1 MESHNSQSNHEN
13 YLVISVKIGGKEVRA
28 LLDTGA
34 QPCVLKKS
42 CVPIGTPIKKQ
53 NMSLQGINGPKIQVY
68 GTADIVLEV
77 GNTLFTKE
85 MVIVEDKE
93 LTFPAHTQLIIGAN
107 LLVHNQLDI
116 STRKWGILQDG
127 EVLKHLEPAWIDGSY
142 FSQTEADY
150 LENSDGFNKPELEV
164 EDETQR
170 ALELSCC
177 SSGRGVYQ
185 ERPDVNKI
193 KNKEKKYGKSVKF
206 YPKESL
212 PQGNQYS
219 VTTQANISI
228 PSLQLSFV
236 KPQFLD
242 EEGLEAPHRRLME
255 VNGGLIAPGVIQL
268 RGVATREDNIAII
281 NCTAEDVEL
290 KKGIPFA
297 TARLVSE
304 EDVMYYEQEVGSKE
318 IKLQSQ
324 EVYTLMAISSITEE
338 AYVTPEEYESE
349 PDNLQ
354 QALEYDPA
362 EIVTDKVQYNQERFS
377 RLLNC
382 IDRDHW
388 ELTRQQRDRAEQILF
403 KNQRAFH
410 LEGEKLPQTHL
421 LEHDIILTDPS
432 QIVNVKP
439 RWTPFHQR
447 PHIDKEIDGLL
458 NHDLAGETNS
468 PYSSPVVLVK
478 KGDSAKAYRLAI
490 DYRALNKI
498 TLPQHFPCANIEE
511 VLFKISKSKIH
522 STFDLKA
529 GFHQIRLKKRAR
541 KYTAFSSHRGHHE
554 FYVTPFGLVNSPHS
568 MNRLMCMVF
577 SEYSEFVSYFFDD
590 IYVHSDSVEDHLTH
604 LDIALKALIEAN
616 LQVGVKKTK
625 LFGKEVQVLG
635 HLVGGGNI
643 KPGFNKTSAIE
654 NFPTPKNKTNVR
666 SFLGLSGFFRRFV
679 HNYAVIAKP
688 LTQLTKEDVPFQ
700 WGPQQEEAFNL
711 LKQHLTRE
719 PILKAPDFGRTWFLI
734 SDACDIGI
742 AAWLGQKYDGKIR
755 PVAYFSR
762 QMRKS
767 EETIKRDP
775 MEQECLSI
783 VEALKKFRPL
793 IWGQRIVILSDNSA
807 LTWLFNKCTYKSP
820 RLTRWAL
827 CVQSFSAEI
836 LHLPGTLNKIADSLS
851 RNPEPIEIGEEEVE
865 KAHKLLDKCE
875 ETNISLIGIF
885 KKGECP
891 SQKETLLRIA
901 SMEQQEED
909 TDDDPQQAW
918 TLEELKKKQ
927 DQDIALKPIIEY
939 IKNPSDINKMKV
951 DPNIKDLNTYFLDPT
966 QVLFKTIEDPKAELR
981 ENEEVIVIPYQLQE
995 LATSIVHDT
1004 VLGGHTATERTIF
1017 AAKRRFYW
1025 RRMNSTIQKYVEKCR
1040 VCQLNKGNAHKKL
1053 PLRKYPIPDKTFEV
1067 ISTDLIGPLNTTP
1080 DGNKYILVVTDFLS
1094 HYAVVK
1100 AIPNKKGDTVAQALW
1115 EIFCEHGCP
1124 TILYSD
1130 SGCEFRNAI
1139 MSEMAKNLHF
1149 QHVQVAVYHPASNG
1163 LCERK
1168 NSAIL
1173 TALKCFLNEGEWDK
1187 CLPTAQLAVNAAY
1200 CVSLGDSPFYVYKGK
1215 DPELPITRFA
1225 KPKFSYEEPLT
1236 FEKERQRREYFV
1248 MEKVKEKLEE
1258 ATDRNCRQRAKK
1270 CKDKTL
1276 NIGDRVF
1283 IKKIRGKGEDK
1294 LAQKWRGPFRIKAQ
1308 KNPGVYK
1315 LRDLRSGKITEQHI
1329 ENIKDQIIARE
1340 AEIPLAECPEAR
1352 LAFPRAEVVEAKSRN
1367 KDANTPEGAHD
1378 DNWVDDS
1385 FWLNYAPPQ
1394 EPLGYDEDIPEN
1406 AHQPKGRKKSPTQ
1419 IKENRKPH
1427 ENQHK
1432 MITRN
1437 KAR

>member
-1 MESHNSQSNHEN
+1 MESHNSQPNNEN
-13 YLVISVKIGGKEVRA
+13 YLVISVRIGGKDVRA

-42 CVPIGTPIKKQ
+42 CVPIGTPIQKQ
-53 NMSLQGINGPKIQVY
+53 NMSLQGINGPKVQVC
-68 GTADIVLEV
+68 GTADIVVEV
-77 GNTLFTKE
+77 GNSIFTKE
-85 MVIVEDKE
+85 MVIVEDND
-93 LTFPAHTQLIIGAN
+93 LQFPAHTQLIIGAN
-107 LLVHNQLDI
+107 LLVHNKLDI
-116 STRKWGILQDG
+116 STGKWGIVKDG
-127 EVLKHLEPAWIDGSY
+127 EVLKHLEPAWFDGSY
-142 FSQTEADY
+142 VTETEADY
-150 LENSDGFNKPELEV
+150 LENSDGFNEPELEV

-170 ALELSCC
+170 AHELLCC
-177 SSGRGVYQ
+177 SSGRG
-185 ERPDVNKI
+185 ENKKRPDVNI
-193 KNKEKKYGKSVKF
+193 SEKKKREEGKSVKF
-206 YPKESL
+206 HPEESL
-212 PQGNQYS
+212 PQGTQYS
-219 VTTQANISI
+219 VATQANISI
-228 PSLQLSFV
+228 PSLQITFV
-236 KPQFLD
+236 KPKFLD
-242 EEGLEAPHRRLME
+242 DEGQEAPPRKLME
-255 VNGGLIAPGVIQL
+255 VNGGLIAPGIIQL
-268 RGVATREDNIAII
+268 RGVATREDHIAVL
-281 NCTAEDVEL
+281 NCTSEDLEL
-290 KKGIPFA
+290 KRGIPFT
-297 TARLVSE
+297 TARSVSE
-304 EDVMYYEQEVGSKE
+304 KDVLYTEQEVGSKE
-318 IKLQSQ
+318 IKLQSP

-362 EIVTDKVQYNQERFS
+362 EIVTENVVYNQERFN
-377 RLLNC
+377 RLLGY
-382 IDRDHW
+382 IDKEHW
-388 ELTRQQRDRAEQILF
+388 ELTRQQREKAEQILF
-403 KNQRAFH
+403 RNQRAFH

-458 NHDLAGETNS
+458 KHDLAGETNS

-478 KGDSAKAYRLAI
+478 KGDTGKAYRMAI

-511 VLFKISKSKIH
+511 VIFKISKSKIH

-529 GFHQIRLKKRAR
+529 GFHQIRLKRRAR

-554 FYVTPFGLVNSPHS
+554 FFVTPFGLVNSPHS

-577 SEYSEFVSYFFDD
+577 SGYSDFISYFFDD
-590 IYVHSDSVEDHLTH
+590 IYVHSDSVEDHLNH
-604 LDIALKALIEAN
+604 LEVALKALIEAN

-654 NFPTPKNKTNVR
+654 NFPTPKSKTNVR

-679 HNYAVIAKP
+679 HNYAGLAKP
-688 LTQLTKEDVPFQ
+688 LTQLTKEDVPFH
-700 WGPQQEEAFNL
+700 WGPQQEEAFNR
-711 LKQHLTRE
+711 LKKHLVSE
-719 PILKAPDFGRTWFLI
+719 PILKAPDFARTWFI
-734 SDACDIGI
+734 VTDACDIGI
-742 AAWLGQKYDGKIR
+742 AAWLGQKYEGKIQ

-767 EETIKRDP
+767 EEKIKRDP
-775 MEQECLSI
+775 MEQECLGI

-836 LHLPGTLNKIADSLS
+836 LHLPGTLNRIADSLS
-851 RNPEPIEIGEEEVE
+851 RNPEPIEIGEKELQN
-865 KAHKLLDKCE
+865 AHKIMDKCE
-875 ETNISLIGIF
+875 ELNISLIGIF
-885 KKGECP
+885 KTKDCP

-901 SMEQQEED
+901 ALQQQEED
-909 TDDDPQQAW
+909 TDYDQQQAW
-918 TLEELKKKQ
+918 TLEELKKEQEQ
-927 DQDIALKPIIEY
+927 DVALKPIIDY
-939 IKNPSDINKMKV
+939 IKNPSEMNKMKV
-951 DPNIKDLNTYFLDPT
+951 DPNIKDLHTYFLDPT
-966 QVLFKTIEDPKAELR
+966 QILFKSIEDPKAELR
-981 ENEEVIVIPYQLQE
+981 ENEEVIVIPYKLQQ

-1017 AAKRRFYW
+1017 AARRRFFW
-1025 RRMNSTIQKYVEKCR
+1025 RRMNSTIQKYVQNCK
-1040 VCQLNKGNAHKKL
+1040 VCQLNKGNAHKKI

-1080 DGNKYILVVTDFLS
+1080 EGNKYILVVTDFLS

-1100 AIPNKKGDTVAQALW
+1100 AIPNKKGNTVAQALW

-1124 TILYSD
+1124 KILYSD

-1173 TALKCFLNEGEWDK
+1173 TALKCFRNEGEWDK

-1200 CVSLGDSPFYVYKGK
+1200 SISLGDSPFYVYKGK

-1225 KPKFSYEEPLT
+1225 KPKFSYEEPLS
-1236 FEKERQRREYFV
+1236 FEKERQRREHFV
-1248 MEKVKEKLEE
+1248 MERVKEKLEE

-1270 CKDKTL
+1270 CRDKTL

-1283 IKKIRGKGEDK
+1283 IKKIRAKGEDK
-1294 LAQKWRGPFRIKAQ
+1294 LAPKWKGPFRIKAQ

-1315 LRDLRSGKITEQHI
+1315 LKDLRNGKVFEQHI
-1329 ENIKDQIIARE
+1329 ENIKNQIIARE

-1352 LAFPRAEVVEAKSRN
+1352 LAFPRAEEVEAKTGN
-1367 KDANTPEGAHD
+1367 KDAETPEGGPG

-1385 FWLNYAPPQ
+1385 FWLNYAPTQ
-1394 EPLGYDEDIPEN
+1394 ESQTEDENVPESL
-1406 AHQPKGRKKSPTQ
+1406 QQQEGRKKKAAQ
-1419 IKENRKPH
+1419 RKDRRKPR

-1432 MITRN
+1432 MVTRN
-1437 KAR
+1437 KAK